1 MVFSH
6 VDIFV
11 FIILWGIFKN
21 KCVWRVWPLPTN
33 KYLLFPD
40 FKKPPRSSY
49 KKESSGSPLPA
60 KTELFPF
67 LKQLRDLREKI
78 PYNSPSLYFSVVA
91 FFAPTAEPS
100 PYLRQLHRQTVFHI
114 AQGSALFPR
123 SVYRR
128 YEMRI
133 IVIYVPEKY
142 FTKRFIKRLV

>member
-1 MVFSH
+1 MKGLTFS
-6 VDIFV
+6 DIQI
-11 FIILWGIFKN
+11 FIARLILKKIR
-21 KCVWRVWPLPTN
+21 RVIHKRLTDR
-33 KYLLFPD
+33 L
-40 FKKPPRSSY
+40 
-49 KKESSGSPLPA
+49 LPA